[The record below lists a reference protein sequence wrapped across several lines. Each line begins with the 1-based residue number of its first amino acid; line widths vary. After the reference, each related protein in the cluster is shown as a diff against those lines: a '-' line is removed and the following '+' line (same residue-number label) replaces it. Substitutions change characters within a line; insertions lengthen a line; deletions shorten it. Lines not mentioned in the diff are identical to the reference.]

1 MKKPI
6 IINSKQIILIGVLV
20 IFVFLIMDLNSRVN
34 TLVRL
39 TDQHQNISEQVDNL
53 QSTKS
58 TVLTQVAYATSDQSV
73 DEWARVDGHLS
84 KPGDH
89 TIILIPPNDVT
100 PTPVVI
106 PTDTPEVVSN
116 WQVWRALLFGE

>member
-1 MKKPI
+1 MKKPY
-6 IINSKQIILIGVLV
+6 IINAKQIIVIGVLV
-20 IFVFLIMDLNSRVN
+20 LFVFLMMDLNSRVT

-39 TDQHQNISEQVDNL
+39 TDQHANVSEQVDAL

-58 TVLTQVAYATSDQSV
+58 TVLTQVAYATSDLSV

-89 TIILIPPNDVT
+89 TIILIPPKDIT
-100 PTPVVI
+100 PTPIVI
-106 PTDTPEVVSN
+106 PTATPEVVSN
-116 WQVWRALLFGE
+116 WQVWKALLLGE

>member
-6 IINSKQIILIGVLV
+6 IINSKQIIVIGILV
-20 IFVFLIMDLNSRVN
+20 IFVFLMMDLNSRVA

-39 TDQHQNISEQVDNL
+39 TDQHQNVSDQIDAL
-53 QSTKS
+53 QSTKN
-58 TVLTQVAYATSDQSV
+58 TVETQVAYATSDRSV

-89 TIILIPPNDVT
+89 TIILIAPRGVT
-100 PTPVVI
+100 PTAVVL
-106 PTDTPEVVSN
+106 PTETPQVVSN
-116 WQVWRALLFGE
+116 WQVWKALLFGE

>member
-6 IINSKQIILIGVLV
+6 IINVKQIVAIGVLV
-20 IFVFLIMDLNSRVN
+20 LFVFLIMDLNSRVG

-39 TDQHQNISEQVDNL
+39 TDQHKNISNQVDEL
-53 QSTKS
+53 QATKD
-58 TVLTQVAYATSDQSV
+58 TVLTQVAYASSDQSV

-89 TIILIPPNDVT
+89 TIILIPPKDIV
-100 PTPVVI
+100 PTPIVVV
-106 PTDTPEVVSN
+106 TTTPQVVSN
-116 WQVWRALLFGE
+116 WQVWKALLFGE